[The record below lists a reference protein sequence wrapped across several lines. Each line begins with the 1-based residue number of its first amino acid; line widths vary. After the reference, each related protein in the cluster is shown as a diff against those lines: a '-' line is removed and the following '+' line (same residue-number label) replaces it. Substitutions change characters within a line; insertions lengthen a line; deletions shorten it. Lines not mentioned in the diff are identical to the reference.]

1 MKAPG
6 IHRTIDNFEL
16 SNGQRGMAGSREFSL
31 EFWPPEAIQ
40 SREKKATASGRLG
53 YEL

>member
-16 SNGQRGMAGSREFSL
+16 SNAQRGMAGSREFSL
-31 EFWPPEAIQ
+31 WNSGRQKPKAEK
-40 SREKKATASGRLG
+40 KKATASGRLG